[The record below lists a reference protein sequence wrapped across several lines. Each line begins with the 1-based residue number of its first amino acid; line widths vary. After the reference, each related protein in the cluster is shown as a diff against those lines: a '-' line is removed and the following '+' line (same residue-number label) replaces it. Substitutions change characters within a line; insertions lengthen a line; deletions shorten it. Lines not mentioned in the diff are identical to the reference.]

1 MGSEI
6 ARGQAAL
13 DAADWLAAREA
24 FEGALSVDAD
34 DADALDGLS
43 QALWWTGE
51 WARAR
56 ELRERAFSM
65 HRAKSRRVEAARA
78 AMWIANEY
86 LVAVGNRAAWNGW
99 LERAAGQL
107 KDVEPCADHGWLVI
121 TRGRR
126 ATEASESE
134 RACSE
139 ALEIARRHGD
149 VDLEVFALSQLGRA
163 LVALGRADEG
173 FARLDEAMVAVTAGE
188 PRSMFTVCDTCCN
201 MLTTCENAA
210 ELERLTQ
217 WCRATDDVSKRFRG
231 GTLYAMCRFS
241 YASVLIALGRW
252 DEAENELR
260 SGMEGGAQTYPSYV
274 TNHVLTKLAELRVMQ
289 GRLDEAEEL
298 VRGADEGAGARA
310 IARLRLAKGEPAAA
324 ARLLERRLSQ
334 IQSDVVQSS
343 ALLGLLVSARLDMK
357 DLDGATSAAARL
369 DEIASETNRSATIA
383 AAKMALGLVALA
395 KGGDA
400 WALFD
405 EARERWAALEMPLHV
420 AQARLAIARSLV
432 TADPDEAR
440 DIARAVRTDFEK
452 LGATRDVAAA
462 SELLRDLGVAA
473 SPGKRTAGILSARE
487 DEVLTHLATG
497 LSNAE
502 IGARLFISP
511 KTVEHHVGR
520 ILSKLGLKNRA
531 AAAAYVLKEK
541 SGRN

>member
-1 MGSEI
+1 MGTL

-13 DAADWLAAREA
+13 DAGDWVTARDA
-24 FEGALSVDAD
+24 FESALTSNAE

-43 QALWWTGE
+43 QALWWTGD
-51 WARAR
+51 WVRSR
-56 ELRERAFSM
+56 ELREKAFAL
-65 HRAKSRRVEAARA
+65 HRAGARKVEAARA

-99 LERAAGQL
+99 LERAAGLL
-107 KDVEPCADHGWLVI
+107 KDVEACADHGWLVI

-126 ATEASESE
+126 AAEPSESE

-188 PRSMFTVCDTCCN
+188 ARSLFTVCDTCCN
-201 MLTTCENAA
+201 MLTTCESAA

-231 GTLYAMCRFS
+231 GTLYAVCRFS

-252 DEAENELR
+252 DEAETELR
-260 SGMEGGAQTYPSYV
+260 SGIQGGGMTYPSYV
-274 TNHVLTKLAELRVMQ
+274 TNHVLSKLAELRIVQ

-298 VRGADEGAGARA
+298 LKDADESAAARA
-310 IARLRLAKGEPAAA
+310 IASLRLAKGEPAAA
-324 ARLLERRLSQ
+324 ARLIERRLSQ
-334 IQSDVVQSS
+334 IQSDVVQSA
-343 ALLGLLVSARLDMK
+343 ALLGLLVVARLESK
-357 DLDGATSAAARL
+357 DLDGAASAAARL
-369 DEIASETNRSATIA
+369 EEIAASTNRSATIA
-383 AAKMALGLVALA
+383 ASKMALGLVALA

-432 TADPDEAR
+432 TSDPDEAR
-440 DIARAVRTDFEK
+440 DIARAVRADFEK

-487 DEVLTHLATG
+487 EEVLAHLATG

-520 ILSKLGLKNRA
+520 ILAKLGLKNRA
-531 AAAAYVLKEK
+531 AAAAYVVK
-541 SGRN
+541 RAP